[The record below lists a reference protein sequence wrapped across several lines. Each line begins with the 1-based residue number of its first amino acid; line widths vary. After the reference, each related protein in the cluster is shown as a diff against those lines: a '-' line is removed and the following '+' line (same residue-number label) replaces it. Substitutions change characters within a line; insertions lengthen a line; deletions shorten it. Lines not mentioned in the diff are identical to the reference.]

1 MTGQTTRCGLGDIN
15 ARFNVYITNRPPLD
29 EYQYLAGMQPLLEG
43 DIARIALQT
52 GNHWRKIFNV
62 YAKLVFAL
70 KTEGF
75 ATWQLYRDTFLLRGN
90 SNQALL
96 FSEPDLSQA
105 GLHIVMG
112 RTYAKAL
119 QLDATLIAV
128 DADFQIDKNKR
139 LLVVPYF
146 DYRQLSNEKLLR
158 LQALIGSL
166 AHQG

>member
-1 MTGQTTRCGLGDIN
+1 MSGQSTRCGLGDIN
-15 ARFNVYITNRPPLD
+15 ARFNVYIANRPPLD
-29 EYQYLAGMQPLLEG
+29 EYQYLVGMQSMMDG
-43 DIARIALQT
+43 DIARIAQQT

-70 KTEGF
+70 NSQGF
-75 ATWQLYRDTFLLRGN
+75 VTWQLYRDAFLLREN

-96 FSEPDLSQA
+96 FSEPDLSQP
-105 GLHIVMG
+105 GLHLVMG
-112 RTYAKAL
+112 RTYAKTL
-119 QLDATLIAV
+119 PLDAKLAAV

-146 DYRQLSNEKLLR
+146 DYRQLSNEKLER
-158 LQALIGSL
+158 LQVLIGSL

>member
-1 MTGQTTRCGLGDIN
+1 MLGQTKRCGLGDIN
-15 ARFNVYITNRPPLD
+15 ARFSVYIANRPPLD
-29 EYQYLAGMQPLLEG
+29 EYHYLVGMRSMIDG
-43 DIARIALQT
+43 DIARIAQQT

-62 YAKLVFAL
+62 YAKLAFAL

-75 ATWQLYRDTFLLRGN
+75 ATWQLYRDAFLLREN
-90 SNQALL
+90 SSQALL
-96 FSEPDLSQA
+96 FSEPDLSQT

-112 RTYAKAL
+112 RTYAKTL
-119 QLDATLIAV
+119 MLDAKLTAV

-158 LQALIGSL
+158 LQALIASL
-166 AHQG
+166 AH

>member
-1 MTGQTTRCGLGDIN
+1 MSGQTTRCGLGDLN
-15 ARFNVYITNRPPLD
+15 ARFNVYIANRPPLD

-43 DIARIALQT
+43 DIARIAQQT

-75 ATWQLYRDTFLLRGN
+75 ATWQLYRDAFLLRDN

-96 FSEPDLSQA
+96 FSEPNLSQA

-119 QLDATLIAV
+119 QLDAKLIAV

-146 DYRQLSNEKLLR
+146 DYRQLSNEKLAR
-158 LQALIGSL
+158 LQVLIGRM
-166 AHQG
+166 AH

>member
-1 MTGQTTRCGLGDIN
+1 MSGQTKRCGLGDMN
-15 ARFNVYITNRPPLD
+15 ACFSVYIANRPPLD
-29 EYQYLAGMQPLLEG
+29 EYQHLVGMQSLLDG
-43 DIARIALQT
+43 DIARIARQT

-75 ATWQLYRDTFLLRGN
+75 ATWQLYRDAFLLREN

-96 FSEPDLSQA
+96 FSAPDLSQA

-112 RTYAKAL
+112 RTYAKTL
-119 QLDATLIAV
+119 PLDAELTAV

-139 LLVVPYF
+139 LLVTPYF
-146 DYRQLSNEKLLR
+146 DYRQLSNEKLER
-158 LQALIGSL
+158 LQALIGGMG
-166 AHQG
+166 HQE